1 MRLSMCTVVTHRWIA
16 RAACLAFLGLAV
28 VAQGQQFLIAPTY
41 ATQSSYLSDGG
52 VNSVAA
58 ADFNRDGKI
67 DVAAVRSGARTVSVL
82 LGNGDGTFQE
92 SVDYDCGDFA
102 TAVISA
108 DFNLDGKPDIA
119 VMAYGAFLSTVS
131 ILIGNGDGTFR
142 PHVDYLVGINPFW
155 IAVGDLNGD
164 GAPDIL
170 TADSNQMG
178 VSVLLNQGN
187 GTFLATM
194 DFATGQV
201 GPIALADF
209 NGDGKADL
217 IQAAYTSNSSPSLFL
232 FSGNGDGTFQPPVA
246 YPSGNFSNSLA
257 IADFNHDG
265 SLDIASRGDSLD
277 GPSISILLG
286 NGSGGFQAPVNYPT
300 LEGSGSVTPN
310 SLAVGDF
317 NKDGTLDLAATNS
330 NSVTILLGNG
340 NGTFQAAVNYGA
352 GMLPQSVVAADLNGD
367 TADDLVVANYNGM
380 GIPQAFG
387 STLSVLMSNGS
398 GRFLADEYYP
408 TGYRPTAIVAGDFNG
423 DGKLDMAV
431 ANGNYYSP
439 VIPSRTVSVLLGD
452 GDGTFQPHADYATGN
467 FPISIASGDFNG
479 DGKQDLVTANHD
491 DDTVSVLLANSDG
504 TFLSHV
510 DYASG
515 SFPFSVVVGDFNGD
529 GKKDIAVA
537 SVGDN
542 SVSILLGNGDGTFSS
557 RVAYATGPVPVFV
570 AAGDVNGDGKLDLAT
585 ANSGNNTVSVLLG
598 NGDGT
603 FGNHVDMPA
612 GGAPLSIAV
621 GDFNGDGNGDL
632 AVADGGLNCGKFSC
646 SAGSLIAILQSNGD
660 GTFQPAV
667 TFPSATGPQWIAIGD
682 FNADGKRD
690 LAVANSD
697 IHTFEGL
704 SFDGNTASIFWGN
717 GDGTF
722 RPHLDY
728 PAAEGAFA
736 VAVADLNGD
745 HRDDLAVVNA
755 TSNLVTV
762 LLNTP
767 GPPNFIVSVTTRLE
781 PNGGGGEVDSAP
793 AGIDRCGLC
802 NAAYPSGLPVTLTA
816 IPNWGNI
823 FTGWSGACTG
833 TGSCTVIMSADHSV
847 TATFA
852 ATSSMFT
859 LNILKSGPGSGLVAG
874 SSINGLGINCGT
886 TCSMS
891 VPPGAAIALGAFAN
905 AGSSFSGWS
914 GAGCGPGQIECVA
927 TMDSNKTV
935 TASFKSGPTLTLT
948 VQIGGT
954 APGAVQISQIG
965 PFPPSSC
972 TSTCSQT
979 YASGTQLL
987 LNAGAG
993 FDGWGGACSG
1003 SGTGTCGITMTSNLT
1018 VVATFSAPPPD
1029 FSISAT
1035 EAMPN
1040 AISPGQSSTS
1050 SVSIDAVNGFTS
1062 PVSLTCSVQPSPAH
1076 APQCSLNPNSIAPG
1090 TPATLTITTTAPT
1103 AALARPFANPSRPF
1117 NALWLPI
1124 AGLALAGISF
1134 SSRREKKTKLA
1145 GFLLCS
1151 LLVAGLVFQ
1160 AACGGGGGS
1169 NGGGGG
1175 TPADSYTIT
1184 ITGKSGSLNHST
1196 TVTLKVQ

>member
-1 MRLSMCTVVTHRWIA
+1 
-16 RAACLAFLGLAV
+16 

-58 ADFNRDGKI
+58 ADFNGDGKI
-67 DVAAVRSGARTVSVL
+67 DVVAVRYGARTVIVL

-92 SVDYDCGDFA
+92 SVDYPCGDVA
-102 TAVISA
+102 NAVITA

-131 ILIGNGDGTFR
+131 ILIGNGDGTFQ

-155 IAVGDLNGD
+155 IAVGDVNGD

-187 GTFLATM
+187 GTFGATM

-201 GPIALADF
+201 GPIAIADF

-217 IQAAYTSNSSPSLFL
+217 IQAAYTSSSSPSLFL

-246 YPSGNFSNSLA
+246 YPSGTFSNSLA

-265 SLDIASRGDSLD
+265 SLDVASRGASLE

-286 NGSGGFQAPVNYPT
+286 NGSGGFQVPVNYPT

-317 NKDGTLDLAATNS
+317 NKDGKLDLAATNS
-330 NSVTILLGNG
+330 NSMTILLGNG

-387 STLSVLMSNGS
+387 STLSVLMNNGA
-398 GRFLADEYYP
+398 GRFLTDEYYP
-408 TGYRPTAIVAGDFNG
+408 TGTRPTAIVAGDFNG
-423 DGKLDMAV
+423 DGKPDMAV
-431 ANGNYYSP
+431 ANGNPYSP
-439 VIPSRTVSVLLGD
+439 VIRERTLSVLLGN

-504 TFLSHV
+504 TFRPHV
-510 DYASG
+510 DYSSG
-515 SFPFSVVVGDFNGD
+515 SFPFSVVVGDFDGD
-529 GKKDIAVA
+529 GKEDLAVA

-542 SVSILLGNGDGTFSS
+542 SVSILLGNGDGTFRS

-598 NGDGT
+598 KGDGT
-603 FGNHVDMPA
+603 FGNPLDMPA
-612 GGAPLSIAV
+612 GGPPLSIAV
-621 GDFNGDGNGDL
+621 GDLNGDGNGDL
-632 AVADGGLNCGKFSC
+632 AVADGGLICGTFGC
-646 SAGSLIAILQSNGD
+646 SAESLIATFQSNGD

-682 FNADGKRD
+682 FNGDGKRD

-697 IHTFEGL
+697 VAIFSGNPPVIL
-704 SFDGNTASIFWGN
+704 GNTASIFWGN

-728 PAAEGAFA
+728 PTAEGAFA
-736 VAVADLNGD
+736 VAVVDLNGD

-755 TSNLVTV
+755 LSNLVTV

-767 GPPNFIVSVTTRLE
+767 GPPNFILSVTTRME

-793 AGIDRCGLC
+793 AGIDRCPGLC

-816 IPNWGNI
+816 IPNQGNI

-833 TGSCTVIMSADHSV
+833 TGSCTVTMSADHSV

-859 LNILKSGPGSGLVAG
+859 LNVAKSGSGSGLVAG
-874 SSINGLGINCGT
+874 SSISGLGINCGT
-886 TCSMS
+886 TCSVS
-891 VPPGAAIALGAFAN
+891 VPPGTAISLAPFPD
-905 AGSSFSGWS
+905 AGSGFSGWS
-914 GAGCGPGQIECVA
+914 GSGCGPGQIECVA

-954 APGAVQISQIG
+954 ASGAVQISNIG
-965 PFPPSSC
+965 PFPPTSC

-979 YASGTQLL
+979 YGSGTQLL
-987 LNAGAG
+987 LYPEASG

-1003 SGTGTCGITMTSNLT
+1003 SGTGTCGITMTSSLT
-1018 VVATFSAPPPD
+1018 VVATFSAPAPD
-1029 FSISAT
+1029 FSMSAT
-1035 EAMPN
+1035 TATPS

-1050 SVSIDAVNGFTS
+1050 SVSVGAVNGFTS

-1090 TPATLTITTTAPT
+1090 TPATLTIATTAPT
-1103 AALARPFANPSRPF
+1103 AAQGRPFANPSRPF

-1134 SSRREKKTKLA
+1134 GSRRKKKTKLA

-1160 AACGGGGGS
+1160 AACGGGGGG

-1175 TPADSYTIT
+1175 TPPDSYTIT
-1184 ITGKSGSLNHST
+1184 ITGKSGSLDHST

>member
-1 MRLSMCTVVTHRWIA
+1 MNLSMCIVVTHTWIS

-28 VAQGQQFLIAPTY
+28 TAQGQQFLIAPTY
-41 ATQSSYLSDGG
+41 ATQSSYPSDGG

-58 ADFNRDGKI
+58 ADFNGDGKI
-67 DVAAVRSGARTVSVL
+67 DVVAVRYGGRTVSVL

-92 SVDYDCGDFA
+92 SVDYACGDFA
-102 TAVISA
+102 TAVVTA

-119 VMAYGAFLSTVS
+119 VMAYGAFMSTVS
-131 ILIGNGDGTFR
+131 ILMGNGDGTFQS
-142 PHVDYLVGINPFW
+142 HVDYLVGVHPFW
-155 IAVGDLNGD
+155 IAVGDVNGD

-187 GTFLATM
+187 GTFGISM

-201 GPIALADF
+201 SPIAIADF

-217 IQAAYTSNSSPSLFL
+217 IQAESTSTSSPSLFL
-232 FSGNGDGTFQPPVA
+232 FSGNGDGTFQSPVA

-277 GPSISILLG
+277 
-286 NGSGGFQAPVNYPT
+286 PT
-300 LEGSGSVTPN
+300 LNGSGSVTPN
-310 SLAVGDF
+310 SLTVGDF
-317 NKDGTLDLAATNS
+317 NKDGRLDLAATNS

-367 TADDLVVANYNGM
+367 TADDLVVANYNGL
-380 GIPQAFG
+380 GQAFG
-387 STLSVLMSNGS
+387 STVSVLMSNGS
-398 GRFLADEYYP
+398 GRFLTDEYYP
-408 TGYRPTAIVAGDFNG
+408 TGIGPTAIVAGDFNG

-431 ANGNYYSP
+431 ANGNPYTRP
-439 VIPSRTVSVLLGD
+439 DQTVSVLLGN
-452 GDGTFQPHADYATGN
+452 GDGTFQSHADYPTGN

-504 TFLSHV
+504 TFRSHV
-510 DYASG
+510 DYAAD

-542 SVSILLGNGDGTFSS
+542 SVGILLGNGDGTFRS

-598 NGDGT
+598 KGDGT
-603 FGNHVDMPA
+603 FGNHLDMPA

-621 GDFNGDGNGDL
+621 SDFNGDGNGDL
-632 AVADGGLNCGKFSC
+632 AVADGGLNCGLLSC
-646 SAGSLIAILQSNGD
+646 SNGSLIAILQSNGD
-660 GTFQPAV
+660 GTFLPAV
-667 TFPSATGPQWIAIGD
+667 TFPSAEGPQWIAIGD
-682 FNADGKRD
+682 FNADGKWD

-697 IHTFEGL
+697 IRTDPDGL
-704 SFDGNTASIFWGN
+704 LFLGNTASTFWGN
-717 GDGTF
+717 GNGTF

-728 PAAEGAFA
+728 PTADGAFA
-736 VAVADLNGD
+736 LAVADLNGD

-755 TSNLVTV
+755 TSSLVTV

-767 GPPNFIVSVTTRLE
+767 GPPNFILSVTQ
-781 PNGGGGEVDSAP
+781 GGGGEVDSVP
-793 AGIDRCGLC
+793 AGIDRCEGLC
-802 NAAYPSGLPVTLTA
+802 NAAYPSGSPVTLTA
-816 IPNWGNI
+816 IPNQGNI
-823 FTGWSGACTG
+823 FTGWSGTCTG
-833 TGSCTVIMSADHSV
+833 TGSCTVTMSADHSI

-859 LNILKSGPGSGLVAG
+859 LNVAKSGSGNGLVAG
-874 SSINGLGINCGT
+874 SSINGLGLDCGT

-891 VPPGAAIALGAFAN
+891 VPPGAAIALGAFAD

-954 APGAVQISQIG
+954 ASGAVQISNIG
-965 PFPPSSC
+965 PFPPTSC

-979 YASGTQLL
+979 YGSGTQLL
-987 LNAGAG
+987 LDAGASG

-1003 SGTGTCGITMTSNLT
+1003 SGTGTCGITMTSSLT
-1018 VVATFSAPPPD
+1018 VVATFSAPAPD
-1029 FSISAT
+1029 FSVSSTAAT
-1035 EAMPN
+1035 PD

-1062 PVSLTCSVQPSPAH
+1062 SVSLTCSVQPIPQLS
-1076 APQCSLNPNSIAPG
+1076 PQCSVSPGSVSPG
-1090 TPATLTITTTAPT
+1090 TPATVTVTTTAPT
-1103 AALARPFANPSRPF
+1103 MALASPPRWSG
-1117 NALWLPI
+1117 LVCVVWLPMV
-1124 AGLALAGISF
+1124 GL
-1134 SSRREKKTKLA
+1134 T
-1145 GFLLCS
+1145 
-1151 LLVAGLVFQ
+1151 LVAISLGPRRKRRVKLLGFPLCTLLFAGVIFQ
-1160 AACGGGGGS
+1160 AACGGGSTQQHG
-1169 NGGGGG
+1169 NPG
-1175 TPADSYTIT
+1175 TPKDQYTIT
-1184 ITGKSGSLNHST
+1184 ITGTSGSLVHST
-1196 TVTLKVQ
+1196 QVALTVQ